1 MQPTTKSSGSYYST
15 IQFYIINPVLSQ
27 KKRLSVLL
35 VSLAVLSLS
44 QALLLV
50 LIGPMIKA
58 LFLPGGSGEKVG
70 LDQVLQSNIIELFP
84 KLGQVSFDRLELCF
98 VVPAAI
104 LLAGFLKSVASYFYS
119 LNQQG
124 LALFVSKSFRDKLF
138 EALLHKPYRDIKSQ
152 SPGQWMSRIM
162 NDVLFLQTRLSDIL
176 SSFVR
181 DSVIIITSF
190 AVLSWLHWPS
200 ALIMLTI
207 GPVIAL
213 GMGAVGKR
221 IASYAEAFQ
230 RELAGISASLLDLR
244 ARFDFIR
251 AQRGEAL
258 ESERFDRLNNRYF
271 EAIKKSIFVR
281 SAFAPGME
289 LLGFGIFSATLF
301 AVSRGYWTLSPEV
314 LFQFFGAMG
323 LMLRPLRNLGEQLA
337 RFHETTGSLKSNFE
351 IFESAQ
357 GSSVGLSKLG
367 TSRVDPSLLKSP
379 DLSIDLKKIVVRY
392 GEVCALTLDN
402 LTIQSG
408 KSIAIIGPSGA
419 GKSTLVRT
427 LCGLIPPNQWEGSL
441 SNLELSSL
449 TSMVSQEPFLFD
461 DQLRANLIYGRPV
474 APSDGDIRS
483 ALETVNIWQEV
494 QSQAEGLET
503 PVRAI
508 GSNWSGGQL
517 QRLVIA
523 RALLQQK
530 PILLLD
536 EATSAIDAQTEQD
549 ITERLTKLSRDQNI
563 GLLVVTHRLRWL
575 ELFDEIWFLEDGK
588 LIGVGPH
595 TKLLANPRYK
605 SFCNDGLEVR
615 DV

>member
-1 MQPTTKSSGSYYST
+1 
-15 IQFYIINPVLSQ
+15 
-27 KKRLSVLL
+27 
-35 VSLAVLSLS
+35 
-44 QALLLV
+44 
-50 LIGPMIKA
+50 
-58 LFLPGGSGEKVG
+58 
-70 LDQVLQSNIIELFP
+70 VLQSNIIELFP

-138 EALLHKPYRDIKSQ
+138 EALLYKPYRDIKSQ

-251 AQRGEAL
+251 AQRGETL
-258 ESERFDRLNNRYF
+258 ESERFNRLNNRYF

-289 LLGFGIFSATLF
+289 LLGFGIFSVTLF

-351 IFESAQ
+351 IFESVQ
-357 GSSVGLSKLG
+357 GSSAGLSKLGSSGDFSKLGSTRLVPTLDRGSKVG

-392 GEVCALTLDN
+392 GDVCALTLDN

-474 APSDGDIRS
+474 APSEGDIRS

-605 SFCNDGLEVR
+605 SFCKDGLEVR